1 MKYYPVLLV
10 FLAGTE
16 ALTQGDSKDHVTI
29 TLSAIEDERLS
40 QREYDEALK
49 DKEDARIAKEEK

>member
-16 ALTQGDSKDHVTI
+16 ALTLGDSKDHVTI

-40 QREYDEALK
+40 
-49 DKEDARIAKEEK
+49 